1 MFTKKRLLKLNEPM
15 EIVPP
20 PTQKFTIDQWRLDN
34 QARFRKCN
42 IHCQLVESLIAESE
56 RICDSALELTK
67 TNKTATDYELKEKL
81 ADVKFVKD
89 EILRHRKDVI
99 LEIDALKT
107 YKARLI
113 DGLASIQEN
122 AAEICKKCLIA
133 REHRLGIDLTVD
145 DVEKELKKEL
155 EVISRAD
162 SIFTRTLEHT
172 NEQIRILKS
181 LLYYLDGDL
190 ENKDRSIQLDQRNLS
205 LKETSLNLS
214 TYHGTASLD
223 PSIITVQE
231 WDLHTDEIV
240 MSTMKQMNSTRVL
253 RCYIDNILKE
263 IVDDLNEQKEKTN
276 EAFRQRILETKEVKA
291 RLESQHS
298 EIIKQANAMTQN
310 ITRLEKNIA
319 EKEGFLALAHTRLGN
334 RCHRPNLELTRD
346 QVEKKLVQEV
356 YDIRQTVTKL
366 QETLNEAYATLRYL
380 LSMQIQLEE
389 DINIKTNTLKID
401 EIECMTL
408 RQSLN
413 YHAY

>member
-1 MFTKKRLLKLNEPM
+1 
-15 EIVPP
+15 
-20 PTQKFTIDQWRLDN
+20 
-34 QARFRKCN
+34 
-42 IHCQLVESLIAESE
+42 
-56 RICDSALELTK
+56 
-67 TNKTATDYELKEKL
+67 
-81 ADVKFVKD
+81 
-89 EILRHRKDVI
+89 
-99 LEIDALKT
+99 
-107 YKARLI
+107 
-113 DGLASIQEN
+113 
-122 AAEICKKCLIA
+122 
-133 REHRLGIDLTVD
+133 
-145 DVEKELKKEL
+145 
-155 EVISRAD
+155 
-162 SIFTRTLEHT
+162 
-172 NEQIRILKS
+172 
-181 LLYYLDGDL
+181 
-190 ENKDRSIQLDQRNLS
+190 
-205 LKETSLNLS
+205 
-214 TYHGTASLD
+214 
-223 PSIITVQE
+223 
-231 WDLHTDEIV
+231 

-276 EAFRQRILETKEVKA
+276 EAFRQRILETKEIKA

-346 QVEKKLVQEV
+346 QVEQKLVQEV
-356 YDIRQTVTKL
+356 YDIRQSVAKL
-366 QETLNEAYATLRYL
+366 QQTLNEAHATLRYL

>member
-56 RICDSALELTK
+56 RICDSTLELTK

-81 ADVKFVKD
+81 TDVKFVKD

-113 DGLASIQEN
+113 DGLSSIQEN
-122 AAEICKKCLIA
+122 AADICKKCLIA

-205 LKETSLNLS
+205 LKETSLNLK
-214 TYHGTASLD
+214 
-223 PSIITVQE
+223 

-263 IVDDLNEQKEKTN
+263 I
-276 EAFRQRILETKEVKA
+276 
-291 RLESQHS
+291 
-298 EIIKQANAMTQN
+298 N

-346 QVEKKLVQEV
+346 QVEQKLVQEV
-356 YDIRQTVTKL
+356 YDIRQTVAKL
-366 QETLNEAYATLRYL
+366 QQTLNEAHATLRYL